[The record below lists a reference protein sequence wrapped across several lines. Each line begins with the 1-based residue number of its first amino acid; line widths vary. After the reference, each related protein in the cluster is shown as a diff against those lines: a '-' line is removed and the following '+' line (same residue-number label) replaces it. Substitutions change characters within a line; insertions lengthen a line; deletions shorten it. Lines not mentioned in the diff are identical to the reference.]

1 MIRQRT
7 ITVSYQGIVHKNH
20 KTIKTLIKYLDCTC
34 VIYYPLEVGFSYCML
49 ENRTK
54 TIVRGF
60 YVD

>member
-34 VIYYPLEVGFSYCML
+34 VIYYPLEVGFS
-49 ENRTK
+49 
-54 TIVRGF
+54 
-60 YVD
+60 